1 MPQKPQR
8 PFVPHRTPKTT
19 RPIITAS
26 EFRLYRPFLPGA
38 QREDVESIA
47 PMGAADVVERPPTQR
62 VPVRSIEDF
71 LDTSAGPPI
80 VYAQATSETA
90 YASESVDG
98 PDELPPVEHFLD
110 PLPPVDQ
117 FAVGAE
123 GALSDDA
130 WPAEGGEAAPAG
142 ARATDLSESGWI
154 ETDWQHYDWRAA
166 AALGESAERDASNAW
181 ATTDWD
187 GAIPRARE
195 LRRTAA
201 NAIATELDEI
211 AQRIREGELAI
222 PGPATMSDPAK
233 LAATLAALLG
243 VKR

>member
-8 PFVPHRTPKTT
+8 PFVPHRTPKAA
-19 RPIITAS
+19 RPTITVS

-38 QREDVESIA
+38 QREIVESIA
-47 PMGAADVVERPPTQR
+47 PVGATDAVDRRPAVG
-62 VPVRSIEDF
+62 VPVRPIEDF
-71 LDTSAGPPI
+71 LDTSAGVPI
-80 VYAQATSETA
+80 VYPQVTSEND
-90 YASESVDG
+90 YATESVDK

-110 PLPPVDQ
+110 PLPPVDH
-117 FAVGAE
+117 FAPEAD
-123 GALSDDA
+123 GALSDA
-130 WPAEGGEAAPAG
+130 WPAESGKGAPAG
-142 ARATDLSESGWI
+142 AAPTAGVSESGWI

-187 GAIPRARE
+187 GEVPRARE

-201 NAIATELDEI
+201 HAIATALDEI
-211 AQRIREGELAI
+211 AQRIREGELAVTGQAAI
-222 PGPATMSDPAK
+222 SDPAK

-243 VKR
+243 VRR

>member
-1 MPQKPQR
+1 VPQKPQR
-8 PFVPHRTPKTT
+8 PYVPHRTPKTA
-19 RPIITAS
+19 RPMITTS

-38 QREDVESIA
+38 QRENVESMA
-47 PMGAADVVERPPTQR
+47 AMGAADVRERPPAQG
-62 VPVRSIEDF
+62 VPIRPIEDF
-71 LDTSAGPPI
+71 LDMSAGPPI

-90 YASESVDG
+90 YASVDE

-117 FAVGAE
+117 FAVGVE

-130 WPAEGGEAAPAG
+130 WPAEGAETAPAG
-142 ARATDLSESGWI
+142 TRGTDLSESGWI
-154 ETDWQHYDWRAA
+154 ETDWQHFDWRAA
-166 AALGESAERDASNAW
+166 AALGESAERDATNAW

-201 NAIATELDEI
+201 NAIATALDEI
-211 AQRIREGELAI
+211 AQRIREGELAV